1 MRNYLRG
8 FGIIISLLI
17 LVIFIIFV
25 INQTAQVVNLA
36 GHVHPLM
43 GEVTFWF
50 LLAVYGILIVV
61 PLFYFLRLPRALTPP
76 ASEDDEDFEEYLKL
90 LSRRL
95 RRHPLLRGRPISNRR
110 EIEAALKILDEN
122 ARQLIKKN
130 ATTIFVTTAISQS
143 GRLDAFTVLIMQIRM
158 VWQVARLYYQRPS
171 LREVM
176 QLYSNVAA
184 TAFIAG
190 ELNDLDI
197 SEQVEPIITSV
208 LGGTLSGAIPGVN
221 NVASIITNSL
231 LTGSAN
237 AFLTLRVG
245 IISQQYCGSL
255 VKRERKLVRRSATA
269 QAAKMLSI
277 IVMSSAGSISRSI
290 INAAVKSPAK
300 LSRSVAKSAW
310 GRISGKGKS
319 EPETTR

>member
-76 ASEDDEDFEEYLKL
+76 ASEDDEDFEEHLKL

-122 ARQLIKKN
+122 
-130 ATTIFVTTAISQS
+130 
-143 GRLDAFTVLIMQIRM
+143 
-158 VWQVARLYYQRPS
+158 
-171 LREVM
+171 
-176 QLYSNVAA
+176 
-184 TAFIAG
+184 
-190 ELNDLDI
+190 
-197 SEQVEPIITSV
+197 
-208 LGGTLSGAIPGVN
+208 
-221 NVASIITNSL
+221 
-231 LTGSAN
+231 
-237 AFLTLRVG
+237 
-245 IISQQYCGSL
+245 
-255 VKRERKLVRRSATA
+255 
-269 QAAKMLSI
+269 
-277 IVMSSAGSISRSI
+277 
-290 INAAVKSPAK
+290 
-300 LSRSVAKSAW
+300 
-310 GRISGKGKS
+310 
-319 EPETTR
+319 